1 MTMYHKIYRRH
12 LSPPKTTA
20 NLVFYSDVSVDH
32 KGSKTSVSS
41 ENVTFRLLK
50 SRLIKLLICALE
62 SEVDSHN
69 TQLLLGGIVLCG
81 RYLKNIGY

>member
-1 MTMYHKIYRRH
+1 M
-12 LSPPKTTA
+12 
-20 NLVFYSDVSVDH
+20 
-32 KGSKTSVSS
+32 SVSS
-41 ENVTFRLLK
+41 ENVTFRSLK

-81 RYLKNIGY
+81 RYLKNIGYLRQENEFTRKLYITNSSAIRSHDKHCS